1 MKKDIDIK
9 NFSKRELFE
18 LLLYMNNKIND
29 IQNDAMIQKDLLEKV
44 IQQNNSL
51 VKFLSSVEIENV
63 YDTDEGYNNYIP
75 TQPNSYEDFDKK
87 TLLEMAETLMNRKKD
102 LKDLEEELKK
112 HKDKLTPGQV
122 GEA

>member
-9 NFSKRELFE
+9 DFSKRELFE

-29 IQNDAMIQKDLLEKV
+29 IQNDSVIQKDLLEKV

-51 VKFLSSVEIENV
+51 VKFLASVEIENIYEGNES
-63 YDTDEGYNNYIP
+63 YDTYIP
-75 TQPNSYEDFDKK
+75 AESESYEDFNKK
-87 TLLEMAETLMNRKKD
+87 TLIEMAESLLERKKD